1 MKNKKT
7 IVAIIAVLLVV
18 VVGVTFAYFQS
29 TASFENLFNVGI
41 YKVTTT
47 EVFESPSNWAP
58 GQEIPKTIT
67 TTNEG
72 TIPAAVRVSY
82 TEQWLDGDTDITSS
96 ITNGTVTVNLDN
108 TSDWTKEGNY
118 YYYNYILE
126 PEQTTS
132 SFMKSV
138 TLSSSINGITCTPS
152 NDGLTQSCESSSPI
166 QGATYKLTITKE
178 TVQADSYQEV
188 WNTNVEITEKPS
200 NITYLS
206 RQVEGQIT
214 PGDVIGIGDTE
225 DFYVVSSTPEKTVL
239 LAKYNLLVGNIN
251 NADTGWDVAYLTP
264 ANAGY
269 GLQNEDAIGYNQG
282 GSYIGVVAFSSI
294 NYWSDG
300 NSQIASPYNVD
311 DYVYDPTYNSEPN
324 FTTECDDDTNCW
336 YSENYSIAYYVE
348 EYVERLKSM
357 GAPSTITGRLLSYE
371 EADSVKEVGRVDVN
385 YIELEYNSIIFNNQD
400 YWLGTASNDYSV
412 TTVSDDASY
421 FNSSYYYDNY
431 YVCSSTTYPGVRPVI
446 EIPTSELQ

>member
-29 TASFENLFNVGI
+29 TADFENLFNVGI

-96 ITNGTVTVNLDN
+96 IPNGTVTINLDN

-188 WNTNVEITEKPS
+188 WNTNVEITEKPTNS
-200 NITYLS
+200 VTYLS
-206 RQVEGQIT
+206 RQVAGQIT
-214 PGDVIGIGDTE
+214 PGDVVGIGETE
-225 DFYVVSSTPEKTVL
+225 DFYVISTNAEKTVL
-239 LAKYNLLVGNIN
+239 LAKYAILVGYNDDYEEIIYEYSES
-251 NADTGWDVAYLTP
+251 DS
-264 ANAGY
+264 GY
-269 GLQNEDAIGYNQG
+269 GLQNADIICDYNNQ
-282 GSYIGVVAFSSI
+282 YNTGVVSYMKEDIDNYDHLYWCTNDNLNSEYNENNSI
-294 NYWSDG
+294 YFDDTTINEYKYVST
-300 NSQIASPYNVD
+300 NEIAYP
-311 DYVYDPTYNSEPN
+311 YVYDINSDIYP
-324 FTTECDDDTNCW
+324 
-336 YSENYSIAYYVE
+336 YISGENGYVN
-348 EYVERLKSM
+348 RLKEM
-357 GAPSTITGRLLSYE
+357 GAPNTITGRLLSYY
-371 EADSVKEVGRVDVN
+371 EAESAKNIEVDGK
-385 YIELEYNSIIFNNQD
+385 SIIFSGES
-400 YWLGTASNDYSV
+400 YWLGNALNRYDILCVGTETGYEKNFYSGHRK
-412 TTVSDDASY
+412 SHI
-421 FNSSYYYDNY
+421 
-431 YVCSSTTYPGVRPVI
+431 RPVI
-446 EIPTSELQ
+446 EIPTSALQ